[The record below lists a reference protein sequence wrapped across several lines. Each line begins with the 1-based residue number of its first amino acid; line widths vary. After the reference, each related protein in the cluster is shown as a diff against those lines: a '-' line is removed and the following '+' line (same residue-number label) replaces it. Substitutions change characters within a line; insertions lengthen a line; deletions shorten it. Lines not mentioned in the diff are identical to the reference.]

1 MIKALLKKQ
10 FLETVSFFFFSARE
24 GKKRK
29 PAAIVAF
36 AVLMLYALA
45 SVVAMFYMIAETLCA
60 PLVTSGLD
68 WVYFAFAGITAF
80 GIGAIGSA
88 FAAKSKLFEAKDN
101 DLLLSMPLP
110 AWAVLF
116 TRMLSLYLLTLLLTS
131 LAWIP
136 SVVQY
141 FIVVGVQPLPL
152 LFSAFLTLVLPLGT
166 LAVCALLGWLIAV
179 VTARLRNKNL
189 LTVLFFAAF
198 MTLYFLLVGK
208 MNDYL
213 EYIVVHGEAVGKAL
227 RAVYPFY
234 LLGLAAT
241 GKPLAFL
248 GACTVF
254 IATLALAY
262 LLLDKTFFK
271 LVTANRGE
279 RKRKYKSKT
288 AKTKGAFF
296 ALFHRECLRFFT
308 NPMIFLNCALGSVLL
323 LLLPVL
329 ALFNLDFCRQLASAN
344 ADSIFA
350 LLLCAIVSGVA
361 TTNTVTASSV
371 SLEGESLWVVRCM
384 PVPTWTVLTAKLALH
399 ILVSGL
405 PALIA
410 VCVLAPL
417 IGLSLGW
424 FVLVACAVL
433 VFTCI
438 CAEAGLCFNL
448 KLPNLHWTNEIAAV
462 KQSVSVL
469 LTMFAGIAA
478 VALPVVGYIAFGKYL
493 PELAYLCICLA
504 LFVGVG
510 IGLGVWL
517 KKRGVRLFENL

>member
-10 FLETVSFFFFSARE
+10 FLETASFFFFSAKE

-29 PAAIVAF
+29 PAAIVGF

-60 PLVTSGLD
+60 PLVASGLD
-68 WVYFAFAGITAF
+68 WVYFAFTGITAF
-80 GIGAIGSA
+80 GIGAISSA
-88 FAAKSKLFEAKDN
+88 FAAKAKLFEAKDN

-116 TRMLSLYLLTLLLTS
+116 TRMLSLYLITLLLTAV
-131 LAWIP
+131 AWIP

-141 FIVVGVQPLPL
+141 FVVVGVQPLAL
-152 LFSAFLTLVLPLGT
+152 LFSALMTLILPCGT
-166 LAVCALLGWLIAV
+166 LAVCALIGWLIAV
-179 VTARLRNKNL
+179 ATARLRNKNL

-198 MTLYFLLVGK
+198 MVLYFLLVGK

-213 EYIVVHGEAVGKAL
+213 EYIVLHGEAVGKAL

-248 GACTVF
+248 GACALF
-254 IATLALAY
+254 IAALALAY
-262 LLLDKTFFK
+262 LLLDKTFFR

-279 RKRKYKSKT
+279 RKRKYTSKT
-288 AKTKGAFF
+288 AKTKSAFF

-308 NPMIFLNCALGSVLL
+308 SPMIFLNSALGSVFL

-329 ALFNLDFCRQLASAN
+329 ALFNLDLCRQLASAN
-344 ADSIFA
+344 ADGIFA

-361 TTNTVTASSV
+361 AMNTVTASSV
-371 SLEGESLWVVRCM
+371 SLEGESLWVVRSM
-384 PVPTWTVLTAKLALH
+384 PVPSWTVLTAKLVLH

-417 IGLSLGW
+417 VGLGIGW
-424 FVLVACAVL
+424 AVL
-433 VFTCI
+433 VVCTVLAFVCL

-448 KLPNLHWTNEIAAV
+448 KLPNLHWTNEVAAV
-462 KQSVSVL
+462 KQSISVL
-469 LTMFAGIAA
+469 LAMFAGIAA
-478 VALPVVGYIAFGKYL
+478 VALPVLGYITFGKHL
-493 PELAYLCICLA
+493 PSLVYLCSCLA
-504 LFVGVG
+504 LFLGAA

-517 KKRGVRLFENL
+517 KKRGAQLFENL